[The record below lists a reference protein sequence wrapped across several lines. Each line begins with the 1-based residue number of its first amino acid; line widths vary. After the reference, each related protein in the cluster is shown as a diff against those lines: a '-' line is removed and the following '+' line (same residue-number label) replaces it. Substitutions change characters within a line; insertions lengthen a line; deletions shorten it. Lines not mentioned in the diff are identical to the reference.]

1 MRNSLTLFTAAVLLT
16 GTALAGS
23 AVARD
28 HSDHSDRSDR
38 SDRADQPELTA
49 SQLTDRAAA
58 RAAQLKA
65 DLRLTPEQDKNWAA
79 FEVAAIET
87 WKTQAGQRLA
97 WRAAHAKQQD
107 KVDLIDDM
115 RKEADEQIERSNA
128 RKKLADAAQ
137 PLYTS
142 LDDQQKRRFS
152 EALFHRD

>member
-23 AVARD
+23 AVAR
-28 HSDHSDRSDR
+28 DHSDRSDR

-79 FEVAAIET
+79 FEVAAVET